1 MSLKLPTFW
10 SSQPE
15 VWFAQAE
22 AQFNLR
28 KITADDTKYY
38 YVLAALDQP
47 TATRLLDLISH
58 PPADDK
64 YEALKTRLI
73 DTFGPSERERASRLL
88 HFCELGDTKPSVLM
102 DEMLALLGD
111 HSPCF
116 LFQQLFLERLHED
129 IRVQLVDSEAD
140 DYRHLAKKADALWAS
155 RDMSFSTNAVQRRLS
170 SQKLKA
176 KHPTT
181 PTADDLCYYHRSFGQ
196 AARKCTKPCS
206 WSGKE
211 QAIVAMAA
219 SHNTGLFFLWDKIS
233 GRQFLVDT
241 GAEISVIPATA
252 SDKCNTHD
260 KQGPLLSA
268 ANGTTIKTYGSRIV
282 PLQFAS
288 KGYQWSFT
296 IADVSRPLLGAD
308 FLRSNSLLVDLTG
321 RRLVDAE
328 TYHSVPLGATRT
340 PALHLN
346 AVTSN
351 QYNTLLSK
359 FPEITMPVFTQAAIK
374 HTVEHFI
381 STKGPPVHA
390 RPRRLCPDKLVAAKA
405 EFANME
411 AMGLIRRSS
420 SPWASPLHMVP
431 KASGGWRPCGD
442 YRRLNDI
449 TIPDKYPVPHIHD
462 FSAQLAGKKIF
473 SKIDLVRGYHQIPV
487 TAEDIPKTAI
497 ITPFGLYEFLRMPF
511 GLKNA
516 AQVFQRL
523 MDTVCQGL
531 DFTFVYIDDILVASE
546 DEDTHLAHLH
556 QLFQRLKDYGL
567 VVNVS
572 KCKFGV
578 KSLDFLGHHINC
590 DGIVPLPDKVSVIT
604 EYPQPETV
612 KALQEFVGMVNFYHR
627 FIPAAAQ
634 LMSPLFEAL
643 TSQTK
648 TLVWNDTMTQAFDNI
663 KKALAKATLLAHP
676 RHDAPISLTTDA
688 SDRAVGAVL
697 QQWTDE
703 SWEPLAFFSKKLR
716 PPEQKYSAFD
726 RELLALYLGIRHFR
740 HFLEGRKFTAYTDH
754 KPLIFCMSKVSEPW
768 SNRQQRQ
775 LSYISEF
782 TTDIQHIQGK
792 DNPVADSLSRAT
804 LDSVQLGI
812 DYSVMAADQ
821 KDDPEIQAYLTTP
834 TSLLFKEV
842 PFGQQ
847 GITLLCDTSTGQA
860 RPVVPVS
867 WRRKVFDLIHGL
879 SHPSIRATRKLI
891 SSKFIWKG
899 MNSQVGSWAKTCIQ
913 CQSSKI
919 HTHIKSPL
927 ETFNVP
933 HRRFDH
939 IHVDLV
945 GPLPPSDGFTHLLT
959 IVDRFSRWPEAV
971 PLNDIS
977 TVACARALI
986 YHWISRFGIPM
997 DMSSDRGSQFT
1008 SQLWSSVAKLL
1019 GITLHHTT
1027 AYHPQANG
1035 LVERFHRHLKTSL
1048 RARLTGPQWAQEL
1061 PWVLLGIRTAPKEDL
1076 GCSSAEL
1083 VYGAPVTVPGEF
1095 FPAHTSQP
1103 NHNSELQ
1110 RLREQVQALVP
1121 ISTSHHGI
1129 TPISIPPDLQHSQ
1142 YVFIRRDSHR
1152 TPLQRPYEGPFKV
1165 LRPGEKNFTID
1176 IGGRK
1181 DTVSVD
1187 RLKPAHIDPE
1197 FQVPVAVA
1205 KHRGRPPRKVQPTS
1219 TQSHTP
1225 DSLSDIP
1232 LPLHTRSGRQVNLPR
1247 RFISVLGG
1255 VV

>member
-1 MSLKLPTFW
+1 MPLK
-10 SSQPE
+10 S
-15 VWFAQAE
+15 
-22 AQFNLR
+22 
-28 KITADDTKYY
+28 
-38 YVLAALDQP
+38 
-47 TATRLLDLISH
+47 
-58 PPADDK
+58 
-64 YEALKTRLI
+64 KT
-73 DTFGPSERERASRLL
+73 E
-88 HFCELGDTKPSVLM
+88 
-102 DEMLALLGD
+102 
-111 HSPCF
+111 
-116 LFQQLFLERLHED
+116 
-129 IRVQLVDSEAD
+129 
-140 DYRHLAKKADALWAS
+140 
-155 RDMSFSTNAVQRRLS
+155 
-170 SQKLKA
+170 A

-252 SDKCNTHD
+252 SDKRNTHD

-268 ANGTTIKTYGSRIV
+268 ANGTTIKTYRSRIV

-308 FLRSNSLLVDLTG
+308 FLRSNSLLVDLKG

-381 STKGPPVHA
+381 STNSPPVHA

-449 TIPDKYPVPHIHD
+449 TIPDKYP
-462 FSAQLAGKKIF
+462 
-473 SKIDLVRGYHQIPV
+473 
-487 TAEDIPKTAI
+487 TAI
-497 ITPFGLYEFLRMPF
+497 ITPFGLYKFLRMPF
-511 GLKNA
+511 GLKKA
-516 AQVFQRL
+516 ALTGFSTTDGHCLPRPGFYL
-523 MDTVCQGL
+523 CL
-531 DFTFVYIDDILVASE
+531 HIDDILVASE

-578 KSLDFLGHHINC
+578 ESLDFLGHHINC

-688 SDRAVGAVL
+688 SDRVVGAVL

-716 PPEQKYSAFD
+716 PPEQKYSAFE

-821 KDDPEIQAYLTTP
+821 KDDPKIQAYLTTP

-847 GITLLCDTSTGQA
+847 SITLLCDTSTGQA

-939 IHVDLV
+939 IHVDLWA
-945 GPLPPSDGFTHLLT
+945 PFHLPMVS
-959 IVDRFSRWPEAV
+959 
-971 PLNDIS
+971 
-977 TVACARALI
+977 
-986 YHWISRFGIPM
+986 
-997 DMSSDRGSQFT
+997 
-1008 SQLWSSVAKLL
+1008 
-1019 GITLHHTT
+1019 
-1027 AYHPQANG
+1027 
-1035 LVERFHRHLKTSL
+1035 
-1048 RARLTGPQWAQEL
+1048 
-1061 PWVLLGIRTAPKEDL
+1061 
-1076 GCSSAEL
+1076 
-1083 VYGAPVTVPGEF
+1083 
-1095 FPAHTSQP
+1095 
-1103 NHNSELQ
+1103 
-1110 RLREQVQALVP
+1110 P
-1121 ISTSHHGI
+1121 I
-1129 TPISIPPDLQHSQ
+1129 
-1142 YVFIRRDSHR
+1142 F
-1152 TPLQRPYEGPFKV
+1152 
-1165 LRPGEKNFTID
+1165 
-1176 IGGRK
+1176 
-1181 DTVSVD
+1181 
-1187 RLKPAHIDPE
+1187 
-1197 FQVPVAVA
+1197 
-1205 KHRGRPPRKVQPTS
+1205 
-1219 TQSHTP
+1219 
-1225 DSLSDIP
+1225 
-1232 LPLHTRSGRQVNLPR
+1232 
-1247 RFISVLGG
+1247 
-1255 VV
+1255 

>member
-1 MSLKLPTFW
+1 MQT
-10 SSQPE
+10 
-15 VWFAQAE
+15 
-22 AQFNLR
+22 
-28 KITADDTKYY
+28 D
-38 YVLAALDQP
+38 
-47 TATRLLDLISH
+47 
-58 PPADDK
+58 
-64 YEALKTRLI
+64 
-73 DTFGPSERERASRLL
+73 
-88 HFCELGDTKPSVLM
+88 
-102 DEMLALLGD
+102 
-111 HSPCF
+111 
-116 LFQQLFLERLHED
+116 
-129 IRVQLVDSEAD
+129 
-140 DYRHLAKKADALWAS
+140 
-155 RDMSFSTNAVQRRLS
+155 
-170 SQKLKA
+170 
-176 KHPTT
+176 
-181 PTADDLCYYHRSFGQ
+181 CY
-196 AARKCTKPCS
+196 
-206 WSGKE
+206 
-211 QAIVAMAA
+211 
-219 SHNTGLFFLWDKIS
+219 
-233 GRQFLVDT
+233 RQF
-241 GAEISVIPATA
+241 
-252 SDKCNTHD
+252 CH
-260 KQGPLLSA
+260 
-268 ANGTTIKTYGSRIV
+268 
-282 PLQFAS
+282 
-288 KGYQWSFT
+288 
-296 IADVSRPLLGAD
+296 
-308 FLRSNSLLVDLTG
+308 
-321 RRLVDAE
+321 
-328 TYHSVPLGATRT
+328 
-340 PALHLN
+340 
-346 AVTSN
+346 
-351 QYNTLLSK
+351 
-359 FPEITMPVFTQAAIK
+359 
-374 HTVEHFI
+374 
-381 STKGPPVHA
+381 
-390 RPRRLCPDKLVAAKA
+390 
-405 EFANME
+405 
-411 AMGLIRRSS
+411 
-420 SPWASPLHMVP
+420 
-431 KASGGWRPCGD
+431 
-442 YRRLNDI
+442 
-449 TIPDKYPVPHIHD
+449 
-462 FSAQLAGKKIF
+462 
-473 SKIDLVRGYHQIPV
+473 
-487 TAEDIPKTAI
+487 
-497 ITPFGLYEFLRMPF
+497 
-511 GLKNA
+511 
-516 AQVFQRL
+516 
-523 MDTVCQGL
+523 
-531 DFTFVYIDDILVASE
+531 
-546 DEDTHLAHLH
+546 
-556 QLFQRLKDYGL
+556 
-567 VVNVS
+567 
-572 KCKFGV
+572 
-578 KSLDFLGHHINC
+578 
-590 DGIVPLPDKVSVIT
+590 
-604 EYPQPETV
+604 
-612 KALQEFVGMVNFYHR
+612 
-627 FIPAAAQ
+627 
-634 LMSPLFEAL
+634 
-643 TSQTK
+643 
-648 TLVWNDTMTQAFDNI
+648 
-663 KKALAKATLLAHP
+663 
-676 RHDAPISLTTDA
+676 
-688 SDRAVGAVL
+688 
-697 QQWTDE
+697 
-703 SWEPLAFFSKKLR
+703 
-716 PPEQKYSAFD
+716 
-726 RELLALYLGIRHFR
+726 
-740 HFLEGRKFTAYTDH
+740 
-754 KPLIFCMSKVSEPW
+754 
-768 SNRQQRQ
+768 
-775 LSYISEF
+775 

-821 KDDPEIQAYLTTP
+821 MDDAEIQAYLTTP

-867 WRRKVFDLIHGL
+867 WRRKVFDHIHGL

-939 IHVDLV
+939 IDVDLV

-1027 AYHPQANG
+1027 TYHPQANG

-1121 ISTSHHGI
+1121 IPTSHHGI

-1152 TPLQRPYEGPFKV
+1152 TPLQHPYEGPFKV
-1165 LRPGEKNFTID
+1165 LQPGEKNFTID

-1205 KHRGRPPRKVQPTS
+1205 KHRGRPPRKVQATS

>member
-1 MSLKLPTFW
+1 
-10 SSQPE
+10 
-15 VWFAQAE
+15 
-22 AQFNLR
+22 
-28 KITADDTKYY
+28 
-38 YVLAALDQP
+38 
-47 TATRLLDLISH
+47 
-58 PPADDK
+58 
-64 YEALKTRLI
+64 
-73 DTFGPSERERASRLL
+73 
-88 HFCELGDTKPSVLM
+88 
-102 DEMLALLGD
+102 
-111 HSPCF
+111 
-116 LFQQLFLERLHED
+116 
-129 IRVQLVDSEAD
+129 
-140 DYRHLAKKADALWAS
+140 
-155 RDMSFSTNAVQRRLS
+155 MSFSTNAVQRRLS
-170 SQKLKA
+170 SQKLKT

-252 SDKCNTHD
+252 SDKRNTHD

-288 KGYQWSFT
+288 KGYKWSFT
-296 IADVSRPLLGAD
+296 IADVSRPLLEAD
-308 FLRSNSLLVDLTG
+308 FLRANSLLVDL
-321 RRLVDAE
+321 
-328 TYHSVPLGATRT
+328 
-340 PALHLN
+340 
-346 AVTSN
+346 
-351 QYNTLLSK
+351 K
-359 FPEITMPVFTQAAIK
+359 
-374 HTVEHFI
+374 
-381 STKGPPVHA
+381 
-390 RPRRLCPDKLVAAKA
+390 
-405 EFANME
+405 
-411 AMGLIRRSS
+411 
-420 SPWASPLHMVP
+420 
-431 KASGGWRPCGD
+431 
-442 YRRLNDI
+442 
-449 TIPDKYPVPHIHD
+449 
-462 FSAQLAGKKIF
+462 
-473 SKIDLVRGYHQIPV
+473 V

-497 ITPFGLYEFLRMPF
+497 ITPFGLYDFLRMPF

-516 AQVFQRL
+516 AQTFQRL

-531 DFTFVYIDDILVASE
+531 DFTFVYIDDMLVASE
-546 DEDTHLAHLH
+546 DEDTHLDHLH

-572 KCKFGV
+572 K
-578 KSLDFLGHHINC
+578 L
-590 DGIVPLPDKVSVIT
+590 SVIT
-604 EYPQPETV
+604 GYPQPETV

-648 TLVWNDTMTQAFDNI
+648 TLVWNDTTTQAFDNI

-676 RHDAPISLTTDA
+676 QHDAPISLTTDA
-688 SDRAVGAVL
+688 SDRAVGAIL

-703 SWEPLAFFSKKLR
+703 SWEPVAFFSKKLR

-834 TSLLFKEV
+834 ISLLFKEV

-860 RPVVPVS
+860 RPVVPVIMVIRCQVVRDHTS
-867 WRRKVFDLIHGL
+867 SYHGL
-879 SHPSIRATRKLI
+879 PPTSQRSGGKIPSPSEDVPTR
-891 SSKFIWKG
+891 
-899 MNSQVGSWAKTCIQ
+899 
-913 CQSSKI
+913 
-919 HTHIKSPL
+919 
-927 ETFNVP
+927 
-933 HRRFDH
+933 
-939 IHVDLV
+939 
-945 GPLPPSDGFTHLLT
+945 PSD
-959 IVDRFSRWPEAV
+959 R
-971 PLNDIS
+971 
-977 TVACARALI
+977 
-986 YHWISRFGIPM
+986 
-997 DMSSDRGSQFT
+997 
-1008 SQLWSSVAKLL
+1008 SSV
-1019 GITLHHTT
+1019 
-1027 AYHPQANG
+1027 
-1035 LVERFHRHLKTSL
+1035 
-1048 RARLTGPQWAQEL
+1048 AQEL
-1061 PWVLLGIRTAPKEDL
+1061 PWVLLGICTAPKEDL

-1121 ISTSHHGI
+1121 IPTSHHGI

-1142 YVFIRRDSHR
+1142 YIFIRRDSHR
-1152 TPLQRPYEGPFKV
+1152 TPLQRPYKGPFKV
-1165 LRPGEKNFTID
+1165 LQPGEKNFTID

-1187 RLKPAHIDPE
+1187 RLKPAHIE

-1205 KHRGRPPRKVQPTS
+1205 KHRG
-1219 TQSHTP
+1219 
-1225 DSLSDIP
+1225 
-1232 LPLHTRSGRQVNLPR
+1232 
-1247 RFISVLGG
+1247 
-1255 VV
+1255 

>member
-1 MSLKLPTFW
+1 M
-10 SSQPE
+10 E
-15 VWFAQAE
+15 
-22 AQFNLR
+22 
-28 KITADDTKYY
+28 IT
-38 YVLAALDQP
+38 
-47 TATRLLDLISH
+47 
-58 PPADDK
+58 
-64 YEALKTRLI
+64 
-73 DTFGPSERERASRLL
+73 G
-88 HFCELGDTKPSVLM
+88 
-102 DEMLALLGD
+102 ALLT
-111 HSPCF
+111 SPYLTSTQCHISTISQHNLLARKF
-116 LFQQLFLERLHED
+116 SQKSIWYGAIIKSQSLLRTFQRPPSSPL
-129 IRVQLVDSEAD
+129 SA
-140 DYRHLAKKADALWAS
+140 
-155 RDMSFSTNAVQRRLS
+155 STNSSGCLS
-170 SQKLKA
+170 DS
-176 KHPTT
+176 
-181 PTADDLCYYHRSFGQ
+181 
-196 AARKCTKPCS
+196 
-206 WSGKE
+206 
-211 QAIVAMAA
+211 
-219 SHNTGLFFLWDKIS
+219 
-233 GRQFLVDT
+233 
-241 GAEISVIPATA
+241 
-252 SDKCNTHD
+252 
-260 KQGPLLSA
+260 
-268 ANGTTIKTYGSRIV
+268 KT
-282 PLQFAS
+282 
-288 KGYQWSFT
+288 
-296 IADVSRPLLGAD
+296 
-308 FLRSNSLLVDLTG
+308 
-321 RRLVDAE
+321 
-328 TYHSVPLGATRT
+328 
-340 PALHLN
+340 
-346 AVTSN
+346 
-351 QYNTLLSK
+351 
-359 FPEITMPVFTQAAIK
+359 
-374 HTVEHFI
+374 
-381 STKGPPVHA
+381 
-390 RPRRLCPDKLVAAKA
+390 
-405 EFANME
+405 
-411 AMGLIRRSS
+411 
-420 SPWASPLHMVP
+420 LHMQ
-431 KASGGWRPCGD
+431 A
-442 YRRLNDI
+442 
-449 TIPDKYPVPHIHD
+449 
-462 FSAQLAGKKIF
+462 
-473 SKIDLVRGYHQIPV
+473 
-487 TAEDIPKTAI
+487 
-497 ITPFGLYEFLRMPF
+497 
-511 GLKNA
+511 
-516 AQVFQRL
+516 FQRL

-546 DEDTHLAHLH
+546 DEDTHLDHLH

-578 KSLDFLGHHINC
+578 ESLDFLGHHINC

-663 KKALAKATLLAHP
+663 KKALAKATLLAHL

-703 SWEPLAFFSKKLR
+703 SWEPLAFFSKQLR

-782 TTDIQHIQGK
+782 TTDIQHIQDK

-899 MNSQVGSWAKTCIQ
+899 MNSQVGSWAKTCVQ

-1121 ISTSHHGI
+1121 IPTSHHGI
-1129 TPISIPPDLQHSQ
+1129 KPISIPPDLQHSQ

-1165 LRPGEKNFTID
+1165 LQPGEKNVTID

-1187 RLKPAHIDPE
+1187 QLKPAHIDPE

-1219 TQSHTP
+1219 SQSHTP